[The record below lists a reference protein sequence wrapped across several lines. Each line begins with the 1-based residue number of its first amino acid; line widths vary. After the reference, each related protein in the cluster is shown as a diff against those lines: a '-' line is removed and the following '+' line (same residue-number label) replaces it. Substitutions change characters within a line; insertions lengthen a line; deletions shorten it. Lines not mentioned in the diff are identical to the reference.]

1 MVKMDFW
8 ERIMI
13 PERIRIP
20 LLGGWLYQWLSKR
33 ARKNIRQLP
42 INTLSLNKE
51 KREKKIVCTLTSF
64 PDRIDTVQYTIKSLF
79 NQSIKPDRIILWLA
93 ESEFRGREFPQSI
106 KDLQDRGLEVCYCD
120 NFFGHKRYYK
130 LIDEQK
136 DDELI
141 VMFDDDIIFPYY
153 MLERLYEKWKQ
164 YPDCIICDRGQ
175 VLTFEGNNV
184 LNPGRW
190 SSISKVGLEKPS
202 FRLLASPG
210 GGCLIPPHALY
221 KDANNTDI
229 ISKYALKTGDIW
241 LMFMAV
247 QNDTKI
253 IRTYQ
258 YHRTFIL
265 SEPVQTVQLGKEAI
279 YQGRYLQT
287 FHDLAKAYPHA
298 YDNMLSEHKSDI
310 DGNY

>member
-1 MVKMDFW
+1 MDFW

-13 PERIRIP
+13 PERVRIP
-20 LLGGWLYQWLSKR
+20 ILGGWLYRWLSKR
-33 ARKNIRQLP
+33 ARKSIRKIP
-42 INTLSLNKE
+42 IESLSLNKE
-51 KREKKIVCTLTSF
+51 KRDMTITCTLTSF

-79 NQSIKPDRIILWLA
+79 TQSLKPDRIVLWLA
-93 ESEFRGREFPQSI
+93 ESEFEGKEFPKSI
-106 KDLQDRGLEVCYCD
+106 KELQAQGLEIRFCD

-130 LIDEQK
+130 LLEEQRE
-136 DDELI
+136 DELI
-141 VMFDDDIIFPYY
+141 VMFDDDIIFPYFL
-153 MLERLYEKWKQ
+153 LERLYEKWKEF
-164 YPDCIICDRGQ
+164 PDCVICDRGQ
-175 VLTFEGNNV
+175 VLTFDGDEV

-190 SSISKVGLEKPS
+190 SSISKVGLDKPS

-210 GGCLIPPHALY
+210 GGCLLPPHVLY

-253 IRTYQ
+253 VRTYQ

-265 SEPVQTVQLGKEAI
+265 SEPVQTVQLGREAI
-279 YQGRYLQT
+279 YQGRYMAT
-287 FHDLAKAYPHA
+287 FKALAEAYPHA
-298 YDNMLSEHKSDI
+298 YANMLSELKSEI
-310 DGNY
+310 REAVK

>member
-13 PERIRIP
+13 PERVRIP
-20 LLGGWLYQWLSKR
+20 LLGGWLYQALSKR
-33 ARKNIRQLP
+33 ARRYIRKLP
-42 INTLSLNKE
+42 FDKLSLNKSPR
-51 KREKKIVCTLTSF
+51 KMKITCTLTTF

-79 NQSIKPDRIILWLA
+79 DQTMKPDRIVLWLA
-93 ESEFRGREFPQSI
+93 DSEFNNFKFPDSI
-106 KDLQDRGLEVCYCD
+106 IKLQERGLEIRYCE

-130 LIDEQK
+130 MIDEQK
-136 DDELI
+136 NDELI
-141 VMFDDDIIFPYY
+141 VMFDDDIIFPRYL
-153 MLERLYEKWKQ
+153 LERLYDKWLEF
-164 YPDCIICDRGQ
+164 PDAVICDRGQ
-175 VLTFEGNNV
+175 VLTFEGDDI

-190 SSISKVGLEKPS
+190 SAISKVGLDSPS
-202 FRLLASPG
+202 YRVLASPG
-210 GGCLIPPHALY
+210 GGCLFPPKALF

-247 QNDTKI
+247 QNDVKI
-253 IRTYQ
+253 LRTYQ

-279 YQGRYLQT
+279 YQGRYVKT
-287 FHDLAKAYPHA
+287 FHELSEAYPHA
-298 YDNMLSEHKSDI
+298 YQNMLSETKQ
-310 DGNY
+310 